1 MIRNFSDLETEK
13 VFLRE
18 RSRVFSPQVQRL
30 AQRRLAILHAA
41 ASLEDLRS
49 PPGNRLETLSGVR
62 QGQSCIRINDQP
74 RILFQWGQG
83 NAYDVGIAL
92 EGN

>member
-62 QGQSCIRINDQP
+62 QGQSCIRINDQS